1 MALSQDLIN
10 QFVKLTNKKE
20 KPKEVIVNGTYKTIN
35 GEEFVQIDGSEIW
48 TPVTSTVEAETG
60 ERVKVMIKNHTAIV
74 TGNISSP
81 SARSKSVQDL
91 KDEVDENGNTIK
103 QLDNTIIQQKNSIT
117 QINNNINQVNNTINQ
132 HNNVINQQG
141 NIITQLGNEINQQG
155 NVIKQINN
163 DIEQQGNNITQINN
177 TVVQQNNTITQHG
190 NTIEQQGNIIT
201 QQGNEINQHGNKID
215 QLDNDINQQ
224 GNAIT
229 QINNKIVQQD
239 NVIQQQGNIIDQ
251 QDNIITEHGNN
262 IMILNSGF
270 SIIDGVLVGLSQA
283 IIDELKTQHLDAEYA
298 TIDFANINMAAVTK
312 LFTESGI
319 IKDLVVQEG
328 KITGELV
335 GVTLKGDLIEGNTIR
350 ADKLVVKGEDGV
362 YYKLNID
369 GLDNIS
375 TSEAS
380 KFTLLTEE
388 PDNWKTNY
396 KDYYIIYN
404 NKYVHISGE
413 ESPTFQTNTYYK
425 LNSTYE
431 SGLDGT
437 VIVAHSVTADKIAV
451 TDLVAFGATIG
462 GFNISQ
468 HSIYSGGKNNVNN
481 TSRGI
486 YMDDSGQIAFGD
498 NNNFIKFF
506 KDIDNQ
512 YKIMIR
518 ANEMY
523 MGTSTKTVAEQIEDA
538 YDKAQEATDKLA
550 TKDIIIGTQ
559 TESTRFWTG
568 VSQLESLHD
577 GDEII
582 YWLPYASKSETASDD
597 KATSVDIRVNDT
609 TTKAAGTKIN
619 TWENS
624 SSNVWLNLT
633 LKDGTSKTGWIPCY
647 YGSTSRLT
655 THYAAGNCIRL
666 IYRVN
671 ANIAGIQYTG
681 FFGDANYNTN
691 DYDRIRF
698 NNAIKAKTAISASRF
713 IVSDSNGFFHLSA
726 GVVFDID
733 KPILW
738 ANADIAANATGSD
751 NYLAKQSCTVR
762 NNTSSSWTDTQYK
775 TLYLV
780 GILNG
785 NQFTVDSTTP
795 FTTTVPI
802 TDDGKYYISFGYM
815 YSTYQVYLY
824 PEHPIFKY
832 VNGQFK
838 NISQIAYEAQ
848 ENLDNLEIG
857 GRNLVE
863 KTNQGKK
870 YWNFNVGSKFNPQT
884 LEETYWLNTNAL
896 KVTSHGIQDASS
908 TKNWIVLQYNDFNL
922 QNKLEGNSEYIL
934 SLDTSYQLSTNNNDL
949 RICRSN
955 GTKNIINS
963 STLVYKIEE
972 RVDEDNN
979 TYYHHTILFK
989 TYNTFEECVENDR
1002 RIYIT
1007 GHPFIETENTV
1018 EKYANLKLEKGNR
1031 VTDWTPAPEDIQTDI
1046 DDIRSTYL
1054 KETTFTSFKR
1064 DQIEKDNNI
1073 IQSLKQTSVTI
1084 YGNDDG
1090 TIDPDAGEALVNR
1103 LNKVDNDLNGEDGAL
1118 DRIEAAEGTLEN
1130 TGLNEY
1136 DQAIKITQR
1145 FLNIETDV
1153 EQIKNI
1159 FKITGGTNLIQN
1171 SVGYFADK
1179 TGKPTM
1185 WDITANTIY
1194 TPFGYDGDLVGVTIS
1209 RGKLFCAKGSMT
1221 TTQNNIMALL
1231 ANKKMSISFK
1241 YKNGANATSKVKIFN
1256 GSVTFFE
1263 KTFSSTVN
1271 SWTEV
1276 TATFDCTVNSLQIT
1290 IESTNTTNNN
1300 GILISDLMLNYG
1312 DVKPWELCS
1321 NEVYGAMVKLS
1332 SLGIEVTATKA
1343 NTKNFMT
1350 TDGILVYE
1358 YDSQHDIVGN
1368 LITKITDD
1376 GILTNQLESTGD
1388 IIERN
1393 LVHTMI
1399 KDSANHNVYVEY
1411 IR

>member
-10 QFVKLTNKKE
+10 QFVKLTDKEE
-20 KPKEVIVNGTYKTIN
+20 KPKEVTVNGTYRMIN
-35 GEEFVQIDGSEIW
+35 GEEYVQIDGSEIW

-60 ERVKVMIKNHTAIV
+60 ERVKVMIKNHTATV

-81 SARSKSVQDL
+81 SARSKSVKDL
-91 KDEVDENGNTIK
+91 KDEVDEQGNTIK
-103 QLDNTIIQQKNSIT
+103 QLDNTIEQQGNSII
-117 QINNNINQVNNTINQ
+117 QIDNNIKQVNNDILQ
-132 HNNVINQQG
+132 ANNAINQQG
-141 NIITQLGNEINQQG
+141 NIIKQLGNEINQQG
-155 NVIKQINN
+155 DVINSMNN
-163 DIEQQGNNITQINN
+163 DIEANSNEITAINN
-177 TVVQQNNTITQHG
+177 TIVQQNNTITQHG
-190 NTIEQQGNIIT
+190 NTIEQQGNIIR

-262 IMILNSGF
+262 ITILNSGF

-283 IIDELKTQHLDAEYA
+283 IIDELKTKHLDAEYA

-335 GVTLKGDLIEGNTIR
+335 GVTIKGDLIEGNTI
-350 ADKLVVKGEDGV
+350 AAEKLVVKGSDGL

-369 GLDNIS
+369 GLNNIS
-375 TSEAS
+375 TDQAS
-380 KFTLLTEE
+380 KFVLLDTKPEDWE
-388 PDNWKTNY
+388 TNY
-396 KDYYIIYN
+396 KDYYIIQN
-404 NKYVHISGE
+404 NEYIHLTGDE
-413 ESPTFQTNTYYK
+413 APTWTSNTYYK
-425 LNSTYE
+425 LSSTYE

-437 VIVAHSVTADKIAV
+437 NIVAKSITADKVSV

-468 HSIYSGGKNNVNN
+468 HSIYSGGKNSVNN
-481 TSRGI
+481 VSRGV
-486 YMDDSGQIAFGD
+486 YMDDDGQIAFGD

-506 KDIDNQ
+506 KDNDNQ
-512 YKIMIR
+512 YKIMIK
-518 ANEMY
+518 ANEIY
-523 MGTSTKTVAEQIEDA
+523 TSSNSKTIAEQMSELAENMNDA
-538 YDKAQEATDKLA
+538 IKSVTNLYYASDSPIPPSKPTAHVGTDSTSGYSQWNIALPTYNEQYPYLYTCKETSNKGGTYDWTTVEQTTYAEAVKT
-550 TKDIIIGTQ
+550 IQ
-559 TESTRFWTG
+559 TE
-568 VSQLESLHD
+568 
-577 GDEII
+577 
-582 YWLPYASKSETASDD
+582 
-597 KATSVDIRVNDT
+597 
-609 TTKAAGTKIN
+609 
-619 TWENS
+619 
-624 SSNVWLNLT
+624 LN
-633 LKDGTSKTGWIPCY
+633 
-647 YGSTSRLT
+647 
-655 THYAAGNCIRL
+655 A
-666 IYRVN
+666 V
-671 ANIAGIQYTG
+671 Q
-681 FFGDANYNTN
+681 
-691 DYDRIRF
+691 
-698 NNAIKAKTAISASRF
+698 
-713 IVSDSNGFFHLSA
+713 
-726 GVVFDID
+726 
-733 KPILW
+733 
-738 ANADIAANATGSD
+738 AD
-751 NYLAKQSCTVR
+751 
-762 NNTSSSWTDTQYK
+762 
-775 TLYLV
+775 
-780 GILNG
+780 
-785 NQFTVDSTTP
+785 
-795 FTTTVPI
+795 
-802 TDDGKYYISFGYM
+802 
-815 YSTYQVYLY
+815 
-824 PEHPIFKY
+824 
-832 VNGQFK
+832 
-838 NISQIAYEAQ
+838 
-848 ENLDNLEIG
+848 
-857 GRNLVE
+857 
-863 KTNQGKK
+863 
-870 YWNFNVGSKFNPQT
+870 
-884 LEETYWLNTNAL
+884 
-896 KVTSHGIQDASS
+896 
-908 TKNWIVLQYNDFNL
+908 
-922 QNKLEGNSEYIL
+922 
-934 SLDTSYQLSTNNNDL
+934 
-949 RICRSN
+949 
-955 GTKNIINS
+955 
-963 STLVYKIEE
+963 
-972 RVDEDNN
+972 
-979 TYYHHTILFK
+979 
-989 TYNTFEECVENDR
+989 
-1002 RIYIT
+1002 
-1007 GHPFIETENTV
+1007 
-1018 EKYANLKLEKGNR
+1018 
-1031 VTDWTPAPEDIQTDI
+1031 
-1046 DDIRSTYL
+1046 YL
-1054 KETTFTSFKR
+1054 KETTFSDFKR

-1209 RGKLFCAKGSMT
+1209 RGKLFCAKGSMN

-1290 IESTNTTNNN
+1290 IESTNATNNN

-1332 SLGIEVTATKA
+1332 SLGIEVTATTA
-1343 NTKNFMT
+1343 HTKNFMT

-1399 KDSANHNVYVEY
+1399 NDSENHDVYVEY
-1411 IR
+1411 IL